1 MRNPK
6 RFDIEIAHETNDAIE
21 RATMFLCETQ
31 LPSGEF
37 PCYLSSDPSMSPAIL
52 DSTPFVTCSVI
63 YALSFVAGYRVEDAK
78 RRGLDF
84 LASEMEFG
92 GVWRYYGRTQF
103 KHDRIP
109 PDLDDTACA
118 SYALLSNGRHVPNNR
133 WIFEAN
139 RDQKGR
145 FLTWILPSSAAGVL
159 APQRL
164 RQII

>member
-1 MRNPK
+1 MIKEK
-6 RFDIEIAHETNDAIE
+6 RLDFEIDLGKKEAID
-21 RATMFLCETQ
+21 RATMFLYETQ

-37 PCYLSSDPSMSPAIL
+37 PCLLSSDPSMNSGIL

-63 YALSFVAGYRVEDAK
+63 YALSFVGGHRVEDVK
-78 RRGLDF
+78 RRALDF

-103 KHDRIP
+103 KHCRVP

-118 SYALLSNGRHVPNNR
+118 SYALLSNRRPVPNNR

-145 FLTWILPSSAAGVL
+145 FLTWILPDSAAGL
-159 APQRL
+159 LSPQRL
-164 RQII
+164 RQ